1 MGVLSPLAHSCS
13 AYLHPVW
20 HPVRHCAARRHRAA
34 LTISRAARGS
44 TGGWDSPRDSEEIRQ
59 ERWKHLAMKPTT
71 TNIWNWTTFFTTY
84 QYITKIDFWTGLF
97 FFPEKLPSKSERW
110 QHGVIWTRVVSAVC
124 LEDRSSTGVSQGWN
138 PLSGY
143 PAYLSEK
150 LAAWYVPWST
160 SFNIPIISNTRGSS

>member
-1 MGVLSPLAHSCS
+1 MLFSYDFRSVSYFQSDWNQSHYPSEREHTIVVGVIYIPTSMGVLSPLAHSCS

-44 TGGWDSPRDSEEIRQ
+44 TGGWDSPRGSEEIRQ
-59 ERWKHLAMKPTT
+59 ERWKHLAMKPT

-97 FFPEKLPSKSERW
+97 FFLKS
-110 QHGVIWTRVVSAVC
+110 
-124 LEDRSSTGVSQGWN
+124 
-138 PLSGY
+138 
-143 PAYLSEK
+143 YLQSLKDGNME
-150 LAAWYVPWST
+150 
-160 SFNIPIISNTRGSS
+160 